1 MEKIQSVAQK
11 IANSFNLY
19 NSPMLIQLISN
30 GRDISV
36 LEFCARTGGGDKF
49 RLIKKVSGFDVI
61 NAVVEL
67 TLGEKPHIEK
77 DVFLLK
83 YIVDEF
89 LYCNPGIIK
98 EFEGFENLR
107 QNDII
112 SEYFILKKKGA
123 KVSEVNSSGDRVAYF
138 TVEGKNLDD
147 LKKKYSI
154 VNKNIKVVSE
164 DGKDILK
171 HELLRRNGIK
181 DNMNKILVLANDSGG
196 LYHFRRELLEK
207 LLKTNQVIVSVP
219 KTNEFINLKEMGCE
233 MIVTDIDRRGIKSFR
248 DFKLLLFYHKIIK
261 NIQPDLVITYTIK
274 PNIYGGMVCRKYK
287 LNYAE
292 NVTGLGTAFQKEN
305 LLKKIVIGMYRFS
318 MKSVKKVFFENLTN
332 RNIFIEN
339 HIVSYDKTVVLN
351 GAGVNLDYFTY
362 HEYPKETSKIKF
374 LFIGRVMKEKG
385 IDELLE
391 ATEKIWEINKNIL
404 LEIVGRSEEDYTGK

>member
-1 MEKIQSVAQK
+1 
-11 IANSFNLY
+11 
-19 NSPMLIQLISN
+19 
-30 GRDISV
+30 
-36 LEFCARTGGGDKF
+36 
-49 RLIKKVSGFDVI
+49 
-61 NAVVEL
+61 
-67 TLGEKPHIEK
+67 
-77 DVFLLK
+77 
-83 YIVDEF
+83 
-89 LYCNPGIIK
+89 
-98 EFEGFENLR
+98 
-107 QNDII
+107 
-112 SEYFILKKKGA
+112 
-123 KVSEVNSSGDRVAYF
+123 
-138 TVEGKNLDD
+138 
-147 LKKKYSI
+147 
-154 VNKNIKVVSE
+154 
-164 DGKDILK
+164 
-171 HELLRRNGIK
+171 
-181 DNMNKILVLANDSGG
+181 MNKILVLANDSGG

-233 MIVTDIDRRGIKSFR
+233 MIVTDIDRRGINPFR

-385 IDELLE
+385 VDELLE

-404 LEIVGRSEEDYTGK
+404 LEIVGRSEEDYTSKMKKGIANGWLVYHGFQKDVKPFIINTNCFILPSWHEGMANTNLESSAVGRPIITSNIPGCREALIDGKTGFLCEAHNVESVCNAMNKFIQLPYEDKKKMGIEARKHMKNKFDKKKVVDETIRNLY